1 MTPSRRSTARAA
13 LSPPDTATT
22 MRTYIGRVGS
32 YQMGQMRFEVSVL
45 DVRTRWGAL
54 DFLITP
60 SAGHGNQWVQADK
73 VQLENGHG

>member
-1 MTPSRRSTARAA
+1 MNPRRSAARAA
-13 LSPPDTATT
+13 LSPDTATT

-32 YQMGQMRFEVSVL
+32 YRVGQMRFEVSVL

-60 SAGHGNQWVQADK
+60 CAGQGSQWVQADK
-73 VQLENGHG
+73 VQLEDLNG

>member
-1 MTPSRRSTARAA
+1 MTPSRRSTPGAA

-22 MRTYIGRVGS
+22 MRTYIGRAGR
-32 YQMGQMRFEVSVL
+32 YQVGQMLFEISVL

-73 VQLENGHG
+73 VQLADGP